1 MHLCSYSEVLQY
13 GCESLRKGEEA
24 RRAFAT
30 WSLPI
35 RPPLVR
41 QNATLGCVKEASNE
55 QEADIGVTSTKK
67 HDTIVGLNLK
77 QSSGEPVYSVSMG
90 SGQNFMLWCPT
101 ARYKGGRGQDNPQVR
116 ASDDVFWKGVSD
128 NLHIETTTS
137 DPWLWRRIVFTMA
150 TPFDVGDVDVTN
162 YTTVALDADDVLP
175 PTGQVPNN
183 PASLTGIARY
193 ARTLEEMPVDQYTV
207 IAEKIFEGLR
217 TVDYMQFSTAKTD
230 KTEIKVLYDRTRR
243 LTSGNDSPIMR
254 DYKHYIPLN
263 KRMRYTSNESGSIS
277 QGNSQFAGDGTNG
290 NMLHDVYILD
300 YFEQLGTAP
309 GFVNIE
315 ANSKVYWHERS

>member
-1 MHLCSYSEVLQY
+1 MRRSY
-13 GCESLRKGEEA
+13 A
-24 RRAFAT
+24 RRPTRGRRSRSRFGRRSGVKKRSRRVT
-30 WSLPI
+30 NRV
-35 RPPLVR
+35 RPMSKKQILD
-41 QNATLGCVKEASNE
+41 L
-55 QEADIGVTSTKK
+55 TSTKK

-77 QSSGEPVYSVSMG
+77 QSSGEPVYTVSMG

-101 ARYKGGRGQDNPQVR
+101 ARFRGGRGQNNPQVR
-116 ASDDVFWKGVSD
+116 SSDDVFWKGVSD

-150 TPFDVGDVDVTN
+150 TPFDLGDVDVTN

-183 PASLTGIARY
+183 PASLEGIARY
-193 ARTLEEMPVDQYTV
+193 ARTLEELPVAQYEVVTDR
-207 IAEKIFEGLR
+207 IFEGVR
-217 TVDYMQFSTAKTD
+217 EVDYHGFSNAKTD
-230 KTEIKVLYDRTRR
+230 KTEIHVLSDKTKRIV
-243 LTSGNDSPIMR
+243 SGNDSPVMK

-263 KRMRYTSNESGSIS
+263 KRMRYTSTESGSIT
-277 QGNSQFAGDGTNG
+277 QGNSQFAGDGTFG

-309 GFVNIE
+309 GYVNIS